1 MTHDKHVRVHG
12 REVVDGIEQRLAL
25 ARGRRIDIQVDDVR
39 RESLRGN
46 LERGP
51 GARGVLEEQVEDG
64 LAAQQRHFLDL
75 AIRHADELFSGIEN
89 MRDDRARKS
98 FYGEQMLEF
107 AVLRELRIAFEK
119 TVARRPRLPVRHA
132 AFGRTLCGRVHVDP
146 GGTLIFVG
154 GGGAAVRC
162 YSYTGAVLIRA

>member
-1 MTHDKHVRVHG
+1 
-12 REVVDGIEQRLAL
+12 
-25 ARGRRIDIQVDDVR
+25 
-39 RESLRGN
+39 
-46 LERGP
+46 
-51 GARGVLEEQVEDG
+51 
-64 LAAQQRHFLDL
+64 
-75 AIRHADELFSGIEN
+75 

-119 TVARRPRLPVRHA
+119 TVARRRRLPVRHA
-132 AFGRTLCGRVHVDP
+132 AFGRTLGGRVHVDP

-162 YSYTGAVLIRA
+162 YSYTGAVLIRASFGRERQRAVVALREHERGVRRYIDYAAGETRCHGQLAATTISE